1 MKSVC
6 LTPVVNDEQL
16 LPVSNHT
23 HHRTWQAEDF
33 PLDPSNGEKAERQR
47 TGGDRSPALTQAQ
60 GLGVLALRQV
70 HHPLLISVPGR
81 EVEALKLTEK
91 RRGAGS
97 KQKMRKNVWRKVIYL
112 ASSSVLGHASSTA
125 SWERSAMT

>member
-1 MKSVC
+1 MKCVC

-33 PLDPSNGEKAERQR
+33 SLDPSNGEKAERQR
-47 TGGDRSPALTQAQ
+47 TGGDRSPALTQTQ

-91 RRGAGS
+91 RKGGGGQGQNGR
-97 KQKMRKNVWRKVIYL
+97 
-112 ASSSVLGHASSTA
+112 
-125 SWERSAMT
+125 

>member
-1 MKSVC
+1 MTVKSVC

-33 PLDPSNGEKAERQR
+33 SLDPSNGEKAERQR
-47 TGGDRSPALTQAQ
+47 TGGDRSPALTQTQ

-91 RRGAGS
+91 RKGGGRV
-97 KQKMRKNVWRKVIYL
+97 KTEDEKERKKK
-112 ASSSVLGHASSTA
+112 
-125 SWERSAMT
+125 

>member
-1 MKSVC
+1 MTVKSVC

-33 PLDPSNGEKAERQR
+33 SLDPSNGEKAERQR
-47 TGGDRSPALTQAQ
+47 TGGDRSPALTQTQ

-91 RRGAGS
+91 RKGGAGS
-97 KQKMRKNVWRKVIYL
+97 KRKMKKREKKK
-112 ASSSVLGHASSTA
+112 
-125 SWERSAMT
+125 